1 MFKWKIYKF
10 MILFFF
16 FTLFIFNAAS
26 SIDIDNS
33 IPHSYLKIIPD
44 NYVINHNDKY
54 YFGIKINLDDGWK
67 TYWKNPGDAG
77 ASINLKMENKKNI
90 LDHNILYP
98 FPKSYTDHGVKTI
111 GYENEVIFPVELKIK
126 EKKKP
131 IYADLNIE
139 YLICKEIC
147 IPITEKK
154 TINFNIKNSEL
165 KNNQILKYLKKVPKS
180 NLGLFKIEDSFAKD
194 KNSFYLVLDNPEQN
208 EIKIYPFSDET
219 NFYLKSIIVNKKT
232 KIYFESDEDLKNL
245 KKPVEL
251 SISDGKNIEKFNL
264 NLGNIPYEKN
274 IINFLFLAFIGGIIL
289 NFMPCVFPV
298 LSVKVLS
305 MIQLKQIEKV
315 KIKKLSFLIILG
327 IVFSFIS
334 LSIILIVLKSFG
346 VFVGWGFQ
354 FQNLY
359 FLIFLSSIIL
369 LFSLNLL
376 GFFEIILPNS
386 LLNYFGKFARTE
398 NYSGY
403 FFSGMFA
410 TLMATPCSAPF
421 LGTAIGF
428 ASLTSNV
435 NILLIFFFIS
445 LGFSLPY
452 FFLIIR
458 PSILSLLP
466 KPGKWMISFKYFLGF
481 LLLLTFFWLLSV
493 MKVNVFINLFLFVSI
508 LFFSILL
515 KKDDIK
521 FPVKTI
527 FSIIL
532 CIFFLLIFFKKKE
545 NLVWENFDENK
556 IKTYKENNELIF
568 LDFTADWCVTCKF
581 NKFTTLDNQDT
592 INYFIKNEV
601 KLLRGDW
608 TTKDEKI
615 LEFIKKYERFGVPV
629 NIIYSRNMKN
639 GLVLP
644 EILSSSIVI
653 DNFERIK

>member
-1 MFKWKIYKF
+1 MIKWKIYKL
-10 MILFFF
+10 MILFF
-16 FTLFIFNAAS
+16 LIILLIFNTAS

-33 IPHSYLKIIPD
+33 IPHSSLKIIPD

-194 KNSFYLVLDNPEQN
+194 KNTFYLVLDNPEQN
-208 EIKIYPFSDET
+208 EIKIHPFSDET

-298 LSVKVLS
+298 LSVKILS

-315 KIKKLSFLIILG
+315 KIKKFSFLIILG

-493 MKVNVFINLFLFVSI
+493 MQVNVFINLFLFVSI

-532 CIFFLLIFFKKKE
+532 CIFFLFIFFKKKE

-581 NKFTTLDNQDT
+581 NKFTTLDNQET
-592 INYFIKNEV
+592 INYFKKNEV
-601 KLLRGDW
+601 KLLRGNW

>member
-33 IPHSYLKIIPD
+33 ITHSYLKIIPD

-54 YFGIKINLDDGWK
+54 YFGIKINLDNGWK

-194 KNSFYLVLDNPEQN
+194 KNTFYLVLDNPEQN
-208 EIKIYPFSDET
+208 EIKIHPFSDET

-298 LSVKVLS
+298 LSVKILS

-334 LSIILIVLKSFG
+334 LSIILIALKSFG
-346 VFVGWGFQ
+346 IFVGWGFQ

-493 MKVNVFINLFLFVSI
+493 MQVNVFINLFLFVSI

-532 CIFFLLIFFKKKE
+532 CIFFLFIFFKKKE

-581 NKFTTLDNQDT
+581 NKFTTLDNQET
-592 INYFIKNEV
+592 INYFKKNEV
-601 KLLRGDW
+601 KLLRGNW

-629 NIIYSRNMKN
+629 NIIYSRNMKD

>member
-1 MFKWKIYKF
+1 MIKWKIYKL
-10 MILFFF
+10 MILFF
-16 FTLFIFNAAS
+16 LIILLIFNTAS

-33 IPHSYLKIIPD
+33 IPHSSLKIIPD

-194 KNSFYLVLDNPEQN
+194 KNTFYLVLDNPEQN
-208 EIKIYPFSDET
+208 EIKIHPFSDET

-298 LSVKVLS
+298 LSVKILS

-493 MKVNVFINLFLFVSI
+493 MKVNVFINLFLFASI

-532 CIFFLLIFFKKKE
+532 CIFFLFIFFKKKE

-615 LEFIKKYERFGVPV
+615 LKFIKKYERFGVPV

>member
-139 YLICKEIC
+139 YLICKEVC

-194 KNSFYLVLDNPEQN
+194 KNTFYLVLDNPEQN

-298 LSVKVLS
+298 LSVKILS

-315 KIKKLSFLIILG
+315 KIKKFSFLIILG

-532 CIFFLLIFFKKKE
+532 CIFFLFIFFKKKE

-615 LEFIKKYERFGVPV
+615 LKFIKKYERFGVPV

>member
-154 TINFNIKNSEL
+154 TINFNIKNSDL

-194 KNSFYLVLDNPEQN
+194 KNTFYLVLDNPEQN

-251 SISDGKNIEKFNL
+251 SISDGKNIERFNL
-264 NLGNIPYEKN
+264 SLGNIPYEKN

-298 LSVKVLS
+298 LSVKILS

-346 VFVGWGFQ
+346 IFVGWGFQ

-493 MKVNVFINLFLFVSI
+493 MKVNVFINLFLFASI

-532 CIFFLLIFFKKKE
+532 CIFFLFIFFKKKE

-556 IKTYKENNELIF
+556 IITYKENNELIF

-581 NKFTTLDNQDT
+581 NKFTTLDNQET
-592 INYFIKNEV
+592 INYFKKNEV
-601 KLLRGDW
+601 KLLRGNW

-629 NIIYSRNMKN
+629 NIIYSRNMKD

>member
-33 IPHSYLKIIPD
+33 IPHSSLKIIPD

-126 EKKKP
+126 EKKKQ

-154 TINFNIKNSEL
+154 TINFNIKNSDL

-194 KNSFYLVLDNPEQN
+194 KNTFYLVLDNPEQN

-298 LSVKVLS
+298 LSVKILS

-315 KIKKLSFLIILG
+315 KIKKFSFLIILG

-532 CIFFLLIFFKKKE
+532 CIFFLFIFFKKKE

-615 LEFIKKYERFGVPV
+615 LKFIKKYERFGVPV

>member
-126 EKKKP
+126 KKKKP

-180 NLGLFKIEDSFAKD
+180 NLGLFKIENSFAKD
-194 KNSFYLVLDNPEQN
+194 KNTFYLVLDNPEQN

-298 LSVKVLS
+298 LSVKILS

-315 KIKKLSFLIILG
+315 KIKKFSFLIILG

-532 CIFFLLIFFKKKE
+532 CIFFLFIFFKKKE

-615 LEFIKKYERFGVPV
+615 LKFIKKYERFGVPV

>member
-1 MFKWKIYKF
+1 MIKWKIYKF

-194 KNSFYLVLDNPEQN
+194 KNTFYLVLDNPEQN

-298 LSVKVLS
+298 LSVKILS

-346 VFVGWGFQ
+346 IFVGWGFQ

-532 CIFFLLIFFKKKE
+532 CIFFLFIFFKKKE

-629 NIIYSRNMKN
+629 NIIYSRNMKD